1 MYFKQGCVKGKRENL
16 KKIVWLSGILLSQH
30 LMASDAITI
39 DSIFKHN
46 DGLRSMTT
54 VDFITSGSGRKFSS
68 YPTLV
73 SINDGDVLVDSKRTS
88 LNQTFLYAL
97 NEKMDFIVSAN
108 GSSQNLQYV
117 DANGFSNTTDTNFNA
132 LWVGTNY
139 QFDTIFAE
147 FKPSI
152 TFQIPLYEKSLYQ
165 NSNSDDSLKAL
176 STRFALRNYSDPLV
190 STFYLSTT
198 QNFERKI
205 GVKDVEYPDIY
216 SLGLD
221 LSLILNPKASI
232 NFNFEQRY
240 QSVLKENKREVSPS
254 TTLPTMGLGAT
265 YSINQMNS
273 VTISSSVGNSSS
285 SPDSIVSLSLW
296 HKF

>member
-1 MYFKQGCVKGKRENL
+1 L
-16 KKIVWLSGILLSQH
+16 KKTVWLAGILLSQH
-30 LMASDAITI
+30 LIASDAITI

-54 VDFITSGSGRKFSS
+54 LDFVTSGSGRRFST
-68 YPTLV
+68 YPTL
-73 SINDGDVLVDSKRTS
+73 IGIDDGSVLVDSKKVA

-97 NEKMDFIVSAN
+97 NEKMDLIVSAN
-108 GSSQNLQYV
+108 GSYQNLQY
-117 DANGFSNTTDTNFNA
+117 ANSNGFSDDTDTNFDA
-132 LWVGTNY
+132 LWIGVNY
-139 QFDTIFAE
+139 QFDVLFAE

-152 TFQIPLYEKSLYQ
+152 TFQIPLYEKSFYK
-165 NSNSDDSLKAL
+165 NSDSGDSLKAFGA
-176 STRFALRNYSDPLV
+176 RFALKNYSDPLV
-190 STFYLSTT
+190 STFYISTT
-198 QNFERKI
+198 QNFKRKV
-205 GVKDVEYPDIY
+205 GVKDVEYPDSY

-240 QSVLKENKREVSPS
+240 QSVLKEDASETNPS

-273 VTISSSVGNSSS
+273 VTIGSSVGNSSN
-285 SPDSIVSLSLW
+285 SPDSVVSLSLW

>member
-1 MYFKQGCVKGKRENL
+1 M
-16 KKIVWLSGILLSQH
+16 KKIVWLAGILFSQY

-54 VDFITSGSGRKFSS
+54 MDFITSGSGRKFST
-68 YPTLV
+68 YPTL
-73 SINDGDVLVDSKRTS
+73 IGIDEGDVSVDSKKVAM
-88 LNQTFLYAL
+88 NQTFLYAL
-97 NEKMDFIVSAN
+97 NEKTDLIVSAN
-108 GSSQNLQYV
+108 GSYQDLQYAN
-117 DANGFSNTTDTNFNA
+117 ANGFSNKTDTNFDA
-132 LWVGTNY
+132 LWVGVNY
-139 QFDTIFAE
+139 QFDTLFAE

-152 TFQIPLYEKSLYQ
+152 TFQIPLFERSFYQ
-165 NSNSDDSLKAL
+165 NANSDDSLKAF
-176 STRFALRNYSDPLV
+176 STRLALKNYSDPLV

-205 GVKDVEYPDIY
+205 GAKEVEYPDSY
-216 SLGLD
+216 SIGAD

-240 QSVLKENKREVSPS
+240 QSVLKENGREVNPT
-254 TTLPTMGLGAT
+254 TTLPTMGIGAT
-265 YSINQMNS
+265 YSIDPTNS
-273 VTISSSVGNSSS
+273 VTIGSSVGNSSS

-296 HKF
+296 HKFY

>member
-1 MYFKQGCVKGKRENL
+1 MGV
-16 KKIVWLSGILLSQH
+16 LLSQH

-54 VDFITSGSGRKFSS
+54 LDFVTSGSGRKFST
-68 YPTLV
+68 YPTL
-73 SINDGDVLVDSKRTS
+73 IGIDDGSVLVDSKKVA

-97 NEKMDFIVSAN
+97 NEKTDLIVSAN
-108 GSSQNLQYV
+108 GSYQNLQY
-117 DANGFSNTTDTNFNA
+117 ANSNGFSDDTDTNFDA
-132 LWVGTNY
+132 LWIGVNY
-139 QFDTIFAE
+139 QFDVLFAE

-152 TFQIPLYEKSLYQ
+152 TFQIPLYEKSFYQ
-165 NSNSDDSLKAL
+165 NSDSSDSSKAFGA
-176 STRFALRNYSDPLV
+176 RFALKNYSDPLV
-190 STFYLSTT
+190 STFYISTT
-198 QNFERKI
+198 QNFKRKV
-205 GVKDVEYPDIY
+205 GVKDVEYPDSY

-240 QSVLKENKREVSPS
+240 QSVLKEDASETNPS

-273 VTISSSVGNSSS
+273 VTIGSSVGNSSN
-285 SPDSIVSLSLW
+285 SPDSVVSLSLW

>member
-1 MYFKQGCVKGKRENL
+1 L
-16 KKIVWLSGILLSQH
+16 KKTVWLVGIVLSQH

-54 VDFITSGSGRKFSS
+54 VDFITSGSGRKFST
-68 YPTLV
+68 YPTL
-73 SINDGDVLVDSKRTS
+73 IGIDDGDVLVDSKKAA

-97 NEKMDFIVSAN
+97 NEKTDLIVSAN
-108 GSSQNLQYV
+108 GSYQDLQY
-117 DANGFSNTTDTNFNA
+117 AETNGFSNKTDTNFDA
-132 LWVGTNY
+132 LWVGVNY
-139 QFDTIFAE
+139 QFDTLYAE

-152 TFQIPLYEKSLYQ
+152 TFQIPLYEKSFYQ
-165 NSNSDDSLKAL
+165 NSNNDNSLKAF
-176 STRFALRNYSDPLV
+176 STRLALKNYSDPLV
-190 STFYLSTT
+190 STFYLSTI

-205 GVKDVEYPDIY
+205 GAKEVEYPDSY

-240 QSVLKENKREVSPS
+240 QSVLKENGREVNPS
-254 TTLPTMGLGAT
+254 TTLPTMGIGAT
-265 YSINQMNS
+265 YSINPTNS

-285 SPDSIVSLSLW
+285 SPDSVVSLSLW

>member
-1 MYFKQGCVKGKRENL
+1 MFKRGKNL
-16 KKIVWLSGILLSQH
+16 KKILCLIGILLSQFQQ
-30 LMASDAITI
+30 LTASDAITI

-54 VDFITSGSGRKFSS
+54 LDFITSGSGRKFNS
-68 YPTLV
+68 YPTL
-73 SINDGDVLVDSKRTS
+73 IGIDDGTILVDSKKVAI
-88 LNQTFLYAL
+88 NQTFLYAVDTKTDL
-97 NEKMDFIVSAN
+97 IISAN
-108 GSSQNLQYV
+108 GFFQDLQYA
-117 DANGFSNTTDTNFNA
+117 DSNGFSNNTTTDFDS
-132 LWVGTNY
+132 LWLGISY
-139 QFDTIFAE
+139 QLDTVFAE

-152 TFQIPLYEKSLYQ
+152 TFQIPIYEKSFYQ
-165 NSNSDDSLKAL
+165 NTNSDNSLKAF
-176 STRFALRNYSDPLV
+176 STKVALKNYSDPLV
-190 STFYLSTT
+190 STFYISTT

-205 GVKDVEYPDIY
+205 GTKDVKYPNSY
-216 SLGLD
+216 SLGVD

-240 QSVLKENKREVSPS
+240 QSVLKENKREVNPS
-254 TTLPTMGLGAT
+254 TTLPTMGIGAT

-273 VTISSSVGNSSS
+273 FTISASVGNSSS

>member
-1 MYFKQGCVKGKRENL
+1 M
-16 KKIVWLSGILLSQH
+16 KKTVWLAGILLSQH
-30 LMASDAITI
+30 LIASDAITI

-54 VDFITSGSGRKFSS
+54 LDFVTSGSGRRFST
-68 YPTLV
+68 YPTL
-73 SINDGDVLVDSKRTS
+73 IGIDDGSVLVDSKKVA

-97 NEKMDFIVSAN
+97 NEKMDLIVSAN
-108 GSSQNLQYV
+108 GSYQNLQY
-117 DANGFSNTTDTNFNA
+117 ANSNGFSDDTDTNFDA
-132 LWVGTNY
+132 LWIGVNY
-139 QFDTIFAE
+139 QFDVLFAE

-152 TFQIPLYEKSLYQ
+152 TFQIPLYEKSFYQ
-165 NSNSDDSLKAL
+165 NSDSGDSLKAF
-176 STRFALRNYSDPLV
+176 SARFALKNYSDPLV
-190 STFYLSTT
+190 STFYISTM

-205 GVKDVEYPDIY
+205 GVKDVEYPDSY

-240 QSVLKENKREVSPS
+240 QSVLKEDASETNPS

-273 VTISSSVGNSSS
+273 VTISSSVGNSSN
-285 SPDSIVSLSLW
+285 SPDSVVSLSLW

>member
-1 MYFKQGCVKGKRENL
+1 M
-16 KKIVWLSGILLSQH
+16 KKTLWLTGVLLSQQ
-30 LMASDAITI
+30 LIASDAITI

-46 DGLRSMTT
+46 NGLRSSTT
-54 VDFITSGSGRKFSS
+54 LDFITSGSGRRFST
-68 YPTLV
+68 YPTLIGIDDG
-73 SINDGDVLVDSKRTS
+73 SILVDSKKVA

-97 NEKMDFIVSAN
+97 NEKTDLIVSAN
-108 GSSQNLQYV
+108 GSYQNLQY
-117 DANGFSNTTDTNFNA
+117 ANSNGFSDTADTNFDA
-132 LWVGTNY
+132 LWLGINY
-139 QFDTIFAE
+139 QFDTLFAE
-147 FKPSI
+147 FIPSI
-152 TFQIPLYEKSLYQ
+152 TLQVPLFEKSFYQ
-165 NSNSDDSLKAL
+165 NTDSDDSLKAFSAKL
-176 STRFALRNYSDPLV
+176 SLKNYSDPLV
-190 STFYLSTT
+190 STFYISTT

-205 GVKDVEYPDIY
+205 GTKDIKYPDSY

-240 QSVLKENKREVSPS
+240 QSVLKEDARETNPS

-265 YSINQMNS
+265 YSINQTNS

-285 SPDSIVSLSLW
+285 SPDSVVSLSLW

>member
-1 MYFKQGCVKGKRENL
+1 M
-16 KKIVWLSGILLSQH
+16 KKTLCLTGVLLSQQ
-30 LMASDAITI
+30 LIASDAITI

-46 DGLRSMTT
+46 NGLRSSTT
-54 VDFITSGSGRKFSS
+54 LDFITSGSGRRFST
-68 YPTLV
+68 YPAL
-73 SINDGDVLVDSKRTS
+73 IGIDDGSVLVDSKKAA

-97 NEKMDFIVSAN
+97 NEKTDLIVSAN
-108 GSSQNLQYV
+108 GSFGDLQYA
-117 DANGFSNTTDTNFNA
+117 DSNGFSNSTDTNFDS
-132 LWVGTNY
+132 LWLGINY
-139 QFDTIFAE
+139 QFDTLFAE
-147 FKPSI
+147 FIPSI
-152 TFQIPLYEKSLYQ
+152 TVQVPLFEKSFYQ
-165 NSNSDDSLKAL
+165 NSHSDDSLKAFSAKL
-176 STRFALRNYSDPLV
+176 SLKNYSDPLV
-190 STFYLSTT
+190 STFYISTT

-205 GVKDVEYPDIY
+205 GTKDIKYPDSY

-240 QSVLKENKREVSPS
+240 QSVLKENARETNPS

-265 YSINQMNS
+265 YSINQTNS

-285 SPDSIVSLSLW
+285 SPDSVVSLSLW

>member
-1 MYFKQGCVKGKRENL
+1 M
-16 KKIVWLSGILLSQH
+16 KKTVWLAGILLSQH
-30 LMASDAITI
+30 LIASDAITI

-54 VDFITSGSGRKFSS
+54 LDFVTSGSGRRFST
-68 YPTLV
+68 YPTL
-73 SINDGDVLVDSKRTS
+73 IGIDDGSVLVDSKKVA

-97 NEKMDFIVSAN
+97 NEKMDLIVSAN
-108 GSSQNLQYV
+108 GSYQNLQY
-117 DANGFSNTTDTNFNA
+117 ANSNGFSDDTDTNFDA
-132 LWVGTNY
+132 LWIGVNY
-139 QFDTIFAE
+139 QFDVLFAE

-152 TFQIPLYEKSLYQ
+152 TFQIPLYEKSFYQ
-165 NSNSDDSLKAL
+165 NSDSGDSLKAFGA
-176 STRFALRNYSDPLV
+176 RFALKNYSDPLV
-190 STFYLSTT
+190 STFYISTT
-198 QNFERKI
+198 QNFKRKV
-205 GVKDVEYPDIY
+205 GVKDVEYPDSY

-240 QSVLKENKREVSPS
+240 QSVLKEDASETNPS

-273 VTISSSVGNSSS
+273 VTIGSSVGNSSN
-285 SPDSIVSLSLW
+285 SPDSVVSLSLW

>member
-1 MYFKQGCVKGKRENL
+1 M
-16 KKIVWLSGILLSQH
+16 KKIIWLSGIVLSQY

-54 VDFITSGSGRKFSS
+54 MDFITSGSGRKFST
-68 YPTLV
+68 YPTL
-73 SINDGDVLVDSKRTS
+73 IGIDDGDVLVDSKKVA

-97 NEKMDFIVSAN
+97 NEKTDLIVSAN
-108 GSSQNLQYV
+108 GSYQDLQY
-117 DANGFSNTTDTNFNA
+117 AETNGFSNKTDTNFDA
-132 LWVGTNY
+132 LWVGANY
-139 QFDTIFAE
+139 QFDTLFAE

-152 TFQIPLYEKSLYQ
+152 TFQIPLYEKSFYQ
-165 NSNSDDSLKAL
+165 NAHNDNSLKAF
-176 STRFALRNYSDPLV
+176 STRLALKNYSDPLV

-205 GVKDVEYPDIY
+205 GAKEVEYPDSY
-216 SLGLD
+216 SMGAD

-240 QSVLKENKREVSPS
+240 QSVLKENGREVNPS
-254 TTLPTMGLGAT
+254 TTLPTMGIGAT
-265 YSINQMNS
+265 YSINQTNS
-273 VTISSSVGNSSS
+273 LTISSSVGNSSS
-285 SPDSIVSLSLW
+285 SPDSVVSLSLW

>member
-1 MYFKQGCVKGKRENL
+1 M
-16 KKIVWLSGILLSQH
+16 LSQH

-54 VDFITSGSGRKFSS
+54 VDFITSGSGRKFST
-68 YPTLV
+68 YPTL
-73 SINDGDVLVDSKRTS
+73 IGIDDGDVLVDSKKAA

-97 NEKMDFIVSAN
+97 NEKTDLIVSAN
-108 GSSQNLQYV
+108 GSYQDLQY
-117 DANGFSNTTDTNFNA
+117 AETNGFSNKTDTNFDA
-132 LWVGTNY
+132 LWVGVNY
-139 QFDTIFAE
+139 QFDTLYAE

-152 TFQIPLYEKSLYQ
+152 TFQIPLYEKSFYQ
-165 NSNSDDSLKAL
+165 NSNNDNSLKAF
-176 STRFALRNYSDPLV
+176 STRLALKNYSDPLV
-190 STFYLSTT
+190 STFYLSTI

-205 GVKDVEYPDIY
+205 GAKEVEYPDSY

-240 QSVLKENKREVSPS
+240 QSVLKENGREVNPS
-254 TTLPTMGLGAT
+254 TTLPTMGIGAT
-265 YSINQMNS
+265 YSINPTNS

-285 SPDSIVSLSLW
+285 SPDSVVSLSLW

>member
-1 MYFKQGCVKGKRENL
+1 L
-16 KKIVWLSGILLSQH
+16 KKTVWLAGILLSQH
-30 LMASDAITI
+30 LIASDAITI

-54 VDFITSGSGRKFSS
+54 LDFVTSGSGRRFST
-68 YPTLV
+68 YPTL
-73 SINDGDVLVDSKRTS
+73 IGIDDGSVLVDSKKVA

-97 NEKMDFIVSAN
+97 NEKMDLIVSAN
-108 GSSQNLQYV
+108 GSYQNLQY
-117 DANGFSNTTDTNFNA
+117 ANSNGFSDDTDTNFDA
-132 LWVGTNY
+132 LWIGVNY
-139 QFDTIFAE
+139 QFDVLFAE

-152 TFQIPLYEKSLYQ
+152 TFQIPLYEKSFYQ
-165 NSNSDDSLKAL
+165 NSDSGDSLKAF
-176 STRFALRNYSDPLV
+176 SARFALKNYSDPLV
-190 STFYLSTT
+190 STFYISTM

-205 GVKDVEYPDIY
+205 GVKDVEYPDSY

-240 QSVLKENKREVSPS
+240 QSVLKEDASETNPS

-273 VTISSSVGNSSS
+273 VTISSSVGNSSN
-285 SPDSIVSLSLW
+285 SPDSVVSLSLW

>member
-1 MYFKQGCVKGKRENL
+1 L
-16 KKIVWLSGILLSQH
+16 KKTVWLAGILLSQH
-30 LMASDAITI
+30 LIASDAITI

-54 VDFITSGSGRKFSS
+54 LDFVTSGSGRRFST
-68 YPTLV
+68 YPTL
-73 SINDGDVLVDSKRTS
+73 IGIDDGSVLVDSKKVA

-97 NEKMDFIVSAN
+97 NEKMDLIVSAN
-108 GSSQNLQYV
+108 GSYQNLQY
-117 DANGFSNTTDTNFNA
+117 ANSNGFSDDTDTNFDA
-132 LWVGTNY
+132 LWIGVNY
-139 QFDTIFAE
+139 QFDVLFAE

-152 TFQIPLYEKSLYQ
+152 TFQIPLYEKSFYQ
-165 NSNSDDSLKAL
+165 NSDSGDSLKAFGA
-176 STRFALRNYSDPLV
+176 RFALKNYSDPLV
-190 STFYLSTT
+190 STFYISTT
-198 QNFERKI
+198 QNFKRKV
-205 GVKDVEYPDIY
+205 GVKDVEYPDSY

-240 QSVLKENKREVSPS
+240 QSVLKEDASETNPS

-273 VTISSSVGNSSS
+273 VTIGSSVGNSSN
-285 SPDSIVSLSLW
+285 SPDSVVSLSLW

>member
-1 MYFKQGCVKGKRENL
+1 M
-16 KKIVWLSGILLSQH
+16 KKIVWLAGILFSQY

-54 VDFITSGSGRKFSS
+54 MDFITSGSGRKFST
-68 YPTLV
+68 YPTL
-73 SINDGDVLVDSKRTS
+73 IGIDEGDVSVDSKKVAM
-88 LNQTFLYAL
+88 NQTFLYAL
-97 NEKMDFIVSAN
+97 NEKTDLIVSAN
-108 GSSQNLQYV
+108 GSYQDLQYAN
-117 DANGFSNTTDTNFNA
+117 ANGFSNKTDTNFDA
-132 LWVGTNY
+132 LWVGVNY
-139 QFDTIFAE
+139 QFDTLFAE

-152 TFQIPLYEKSLYQ
+152 TFQIPLFERSFYQ
-165 NSNSDDSLKAL
+165 NANSDDSLKAF
-176 STRFALRNYSDPLV
+176 STRLALKNYSDPLV

-205 GVKDVEYPDIY
+205 GAKEVEYPDSY
-216 SLGLD
+216 SIGAD

-240 QSVLKENKREVSPS
+240 QSVLKENGREVNPT
-254 TTLPTMGLGAT
+254 TTLPTMGIGAT
-265 YSINQMNS
+265 YSIDPTNS
-273 VTISSSVGNSSS
+273 VTIVGSVGNSSS

-296 HKF
+296 HKFY